1 MTLTPDMILSD
12 VDIISNLTCPEELCR
27 MMRGM
32 ERNTWEA
39 AALLPSLT
47 PIPNTYP

>member
-12 VDIISNLTCPEELCR
+12 FDIISNLTCPEELCR

-32 ERNTWEA
+32 ERNTWEVS
-39 AALLPSLT
+39 PT
-47 PIPNTYP
+47 PNPTPNPNP